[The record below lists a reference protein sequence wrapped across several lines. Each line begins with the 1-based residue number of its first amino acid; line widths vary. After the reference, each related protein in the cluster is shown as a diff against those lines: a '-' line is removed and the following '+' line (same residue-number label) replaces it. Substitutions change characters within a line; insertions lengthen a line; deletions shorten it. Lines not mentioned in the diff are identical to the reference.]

1 MNQSIIFLTL
11 SFTLI
16 FPVSFAQPEAVEH
29 PLPMEG
35 KDCAVCHA
43 PGSTEEIPADPT
55 AYQEWADSMHGLNSV
70 KCVTCH
76 GEESTFK
83 ADSNINI
90 CLSCHPT
97 ETTVINRKTE
107 SADYGL
113 VCSACHKVHSFTVT
127 KEAKPVHTK

>member
-1 MNQSIIFLTL
+1 MKRTILFIVILL
-11 SFTLI
+11 SLI
-16 FPVSFAQPEAVEH
+16 WTMAAAQTETVTHPVEMQ
-29 PLPMEG
+29 G

-43 PGSTEEIPADPT
+43 PGSTEEIPADPA

-97 ETTVINRKTE
+97 ETTVINRK
-107 SADYGL
+107 ADIVDNGL
-113 VCSACHKVHSFTVT
+113 ICSACHKVHSFTVT

>member
-1 MNQSIIFLTL
+1 MKQSIIFLTL
-11 SFTLI
+11 LFSLI
-16 FPVSFAQPEAVEH
+16 FSVSYAQKEVVEH

-43 PGSTEEIPADPT
+43 PGSTEEIPADPA
-55 AYQEWADSMHGLNSV
+55 AYQEWENSMHGINSV

-90 CLSCHPT
+90 CLSCHPQ
-97 ETTVINRKTE
+97 ETTVINRKAE
-107 SADYGL
+107 STDYKL
-113 VCSACHKVHSFTVT
+113 ICSACHKVHSFTVT
-127 KEAKPVHTK
+127 KETKPVHTK